1 MSKHDEDA
9 TSRRRKDD
17 DEAQQLPE
25 GWYYYGKQPPWAGQ
39 SAPREDPASDLKQA
53 FDKVSRGNV
62 DADTLGKLFALD
74 DRHFWKG
81 ALVGAGVVLAM
92 SNLPAIKGFMTMAM
106 AGAGD
111 MMRSPAPRREP
122 SPAYQAQQE
131 ASPEEKRS

>member
-9 TSRRRKDD
+9 TNRRRKDE

-25 GWYYYGKQPPWAGQ
+25 GWYYYGKQPPWAGP
-39 SAPREDPASDLKQA
+39 SAPREDAASDLKQA
-53 FDKVSRGNV
+53 FDKISRGNV

-92 SNLPAIKGFMTMAM
+92 SNLPAIRGFMTMAM

-122 SPAYQAQQE
+122 SAHPAPQE
-131 ASPEEKRS
+131 ATPEEKRS